1 MLNRVKNHGGALL
14 LLHLELSDQ
23 EKIILVA
30 SSRIVFRKKR
40 GLRSTKYSRKTKN
53 EKKLHGFSYTKN
65 MANFEVFLSR
75 IKLSANLLFMRSEV
89 CNPHDITQ
97 ILPSVCLV
105 SPRP

>member
-40 GLRSTKYSRKTKN
+40 FALNKIFQKN
-53 EKKLHGFSYTKN
+53 KKLKKKTTW
-65 MANFEVFLSR
+65 VFLY
-75 IKLSANLLFMRSEV
+75 KKFNKF
-89 CNPHDITQ
+89 
-97 ILPSVCLV
+97 
-105 SPRP
+105 

>member
-23 EKIILVA
+23 EKIMPVA

-65 MANFEVFLSR
+65 ITNFKAFRWNNL
-75 IKLSANLLFMRSEV
+75 LSAKLL
-89 CNPHDITQ
+89 
-97 ILPSVCLV
+97 LLKSVNFFFNHKIVVYIGTLHTYY
-105 SPRP
+105 